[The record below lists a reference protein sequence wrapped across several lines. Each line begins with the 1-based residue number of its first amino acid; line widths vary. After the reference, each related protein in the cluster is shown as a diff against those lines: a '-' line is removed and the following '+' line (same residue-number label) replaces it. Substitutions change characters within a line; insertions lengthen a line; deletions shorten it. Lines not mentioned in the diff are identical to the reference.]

1 MQITLNNIEYAPDEP
16 FYSYILENY
25 GEDGYFDPIEVCE
38 KSTDDINQIFR
49 WISRLDWEITNIDTI
64 GAVKLSKHISEY
76 INKNFA
82 NCKDL
87 KLLNLILTTN
97 LDTQTDDNLKHYI
110 KLYENELLFTD
121 IQNPFEIW
129 IDLMKLKT
137 EYWSEYFYNKTDEY
151 YNKSSLVELIYS
163 LKNKELKNK
172 WFQKF
177 ISIKPKSTDFVK
189 LLIFDDT
196 YNNFEWHKY
205 FKSLNPTAS
214 QICSLI
220 LKKSIKKYAFTNNVD
235 MNDIYWFDY
244 FQSKKGSGI
253 ELIIYQMFNNLKYS
267 TNHNYNLEHWKQFL
281 FYNQPNI
288 ESIDNV
294 VYKSNNENLKEK
306 WIFIKKELFNIETVI
321 NQKKEFAEA
330 LGIEYFNEECP
341 F

>member
-38 KSTDDINQIFR
+38 KSTDDINQVFR
-49 WISRLDWEITNIDTI
+49 WISRLDWEITNIDTN
-64 GAVKLSKHISEY
+64 GAVKLSKHISDY
-76 INKNFA
+76 LNKNFA
-82 NCKDL
+82 NCNDL
-87 KLLNLILTTN
+87 KLLDLILSTN

-110 KLYENELLFTD
+110 KLYESELLFTD

-129 IDLMKLKT
+129 ANLGERHT
-137 EYWSEYFYNKTDEY
+137 EYWSEYFLNNTNDY
-151 YNKSSLVELIYS
+151 YNKSSFVELIYN
-163 LKNKELKNK
+163 LNNNELKDI
-172 WFQKF
+172 WFKKF
-177 ISIKPKSTDFVK
+177 ISIKPKSKDFVK
-189 LLIFDDT
+189 LLRIDDT
-196 YNNFEWHKY
+196 YNNYEGHKY

-220 LKKSIKKYAFTNNVD
+220 LENSTKNYAFTNKVD
-235 MNDIYWFDY
+235 AGDIYWFDY
-244 FQSKKGSGI
+244 FQYKKGSGI

-267 TNHNYNLEHWKQFL
+267 TNHNYNLEHWKLFL
-281 FYNQPNI
+281 FNNQPNI